1 MPNRYFGTDGI
12 RGKYNSSFLNEKFIR
27 CLGYSIAEE
36 FRSANNKNVLIG
48 YDTRQ
53 SCKEIVNTLSEGLYS
68 NGFKIFSLGIA
79 PTPAVSKLTRDKD
92 FSIGIMISASHNPY
106 HDNGLKIF
114 DENGIKLSSN
124 LEASIEKKIKF
135 YSQQEIFQVES
146 KIENSSN
153 LLNDYKK
160 NCIQKFKNTNLSK
173 NKIIIDTANGSNSF
187 LAHEIYS
194 QLFDEVKVIS
204 NIPDG
209 TNINNQCGSTYL
221 KNILNEMKKGSFDFG
236 LSMDGDGDRVIIINS
251 NYEIIDG
258 DDILYV
264 IAKGKLINNEKI
276 EKVIG
281 TKMSNQSLEN
291 SLNNLNIDFFRE
303 DVGDKNVLNKM
314 LKENSILGGEPS
326 GHIISL
332 DIGGPTGD
340 AIVSSLAYL
349 YYANILS
356 SKNLLPKLKNKY
368 FQVLENIPLDSHY
381 IKDLDQLSVKI
392 ESLYKDKFENSR
404 FLIRKSGTENLLRV
418 MVESSNNKEL
428 ELLLSSIK
436 ESINLSLSKNE

>member
-27 CLGYSIAEE
+27 YLGYSIAEE

-124 LEASIEKKIKF
+124 VEASIEKKIKL
-135 YSQQEIFQVES
+135 YSQQEIFQAES

-153 LLNDYKK
+153 LLDEYKK

-173 NKIIIDTANGSNSF
+173 NKIIIDTANGANSF
-187 LAHEIYS
+187 LAYEIYS

-204 NIPDG
+204 NVPDG

-291 SLNNLNIDFFRE
+291 SLNNLDIDFFRE

-314 LKENSILGGEPS
+314 LEENSILGGEPS

-340 AIVSSLAYL
+340 AIISSLAYL

-368 FQVLENIPLDSHY
+368 IQVLENIPLDSHY
-381 IKDLDQLSVKI
+381 IKDLDQLSDKI

-436 ESINLSLSKNE
+436 ESINLNLSKNE

>member
-36 FRSANNKNVLIG
+36 FRSVNNKNVLIG
-48 YDTRQ
+48 FDTRQ
-53 SCKEIVNTLSEGLYS
+53 SCKEILNTLSEGLYS

-124 LEASIEKKIKF
+124 IERSIEKKIKL
-135 YSQQEIFQVES
+135 YSQQEIFQSES

-153 LLNDYKK
+153 LLDEYKK

-173 NKIIIDTANGSNSF
+173 NKIIIDTANGANSF
-187 LAHEIYS
+187 LAYEIYS

-204 NIPDG
+204 NVPDG

-221 KNILNEMKKGSFDFG
+221 KNIFNEMKKGSFDFG

-276 EKVIG
+276 EKAGFKVTKFLSGPIGGDAQIATRVAEGKCDIVI
-281 TKMSNQSLEN
+281 
-291 SLNNLNIDFFRE
+291 FFRDPLDKHPHE
-303 DVGDKNVLNKM
+303 PDISMLMRICDVHDV
-314 LKENSILGGEPS
+314 P
-326 GHIISL
+326 
-332 DIGGPTGD
+332 
-340 AIVSSLAYL
+340 LATNP
-349 YYANILS
+349 AS
-356 SKNLLPKLKNKY
+356 ANLLFRGLVNKA
-368 FQVLENIPLDSHY
+368 
-381 IKDLDQLSVKI
+381 
-392 ESLYKDKFENSR
+392 
-404 FLIRKSGTENLLRV
+404 
-418 MVESSNNKEL
+418 
-428 ELLLSSIK
+428 
-436 ESINLSLSKNE
+436 

>member
-36 FRSANNKNVLIG
+36 FRSVNNKNVLIG
-48 YDTRQ
+48 FDTTQ
-53 SCKEIVNTLSEGLYS
+53 SCKEILNTLSEGLYS

-124 LEASIEKKIKF
+124 VEASIEKKIKL
-135 YSQQEIFQVES
+135 YSQQEIFQAES

-153 LLNDYKK
+153 LLDEYKK

-173 NKIIIDTANGSNSF
+173 NKIIIDTANGANSF
-187 LAHEIYS
+187 LAYEIYS

-204 NIPDG
+204 NVPDG

-221 KNILNEMKKGSFDFG
+221 KNIFNEMKKGSFDFG

-314 LKENSILGGEPS
+314 LEENSILGGEPS

-340 AIVSSLAYL
+340 AIISSLAYL

-368 FQVLENIPLDSHY
+368 IQVLENIPLDSHY
-381 IKDLDQLSVKI
+381 IKDLDQLSDKI

-418 MVESSNNKEL
+418 MVESPSNKEL

-436 ESINLSLSKNE
+436 ESINLNLSKNE

>member
-36 FRSANNKNVLIG
+36 FRSTNNKNVLIG

-153 LLNDYKK
+153 LLNEYKK

-236 LSMDGDGDRVIIINS
+236 ISMDGDGDRVIIINS

-291 SLNNLNIDFFRE
+291 SLNNLDIDFFRE

>member
-27 CLGYSIAEE
+27 YLGYSIAEE

-53 SCKEIVNTLSEGLYS
+53 SCKEIVNILSEGLYS

-114 DENGIKLSSN
+114 DENGIKLSYN
-124 LEASIEKKIKF
+124 VEASIEKKIKL
-135 YSQQEIFQVES
+135 YSQQEIFQAES

-153 LLNDYKK
+153 LLDEYKK

-173 NKIIIDTANGSNSF
+173 NKIIIDTANGANSF
-187 LAHEIYS
+187 LAYEIYS

-204 NIPDG
+204 NVPDG

-264 IAKGKLINNEKI
+264 IAKGKLINNENI

-291 SLNNLNIDFFRE
+291 SLNNLDIDFFRE

-314 LKENSILGGEPS
+314 LEENSILGGEPS

-340 AIVSSLAYL
+340 AIISSLAYL

-368 FQVLENIPLDSHY
+368 IQVLENIPLDSHY
-381 IKDLDQLSVKI
+381 IKDLDQLSDKI

-436 ESINLSLSKNE
+436 ESINLNLSKNE

>member
-27 CLGYSIAEE
+27 YLGYSIAEE

-124 LEASIEKKIKF
+124 VEASIEKKIKL
-135 YSQQEIFQVES
+135 YSQQEIFQSES

-153 LLNDYKK
+153 LLDEYKK

-173 NKIIIDTANGSNSF
+173 NKIIIDTANGANSF
-187 LAHEIYS
+187 LAYEIYS

-204 NIPDG
+204 NVPDG

-314 LKENSILGGEPS
+314 LEENSILGGEPS

-340 AIVSSLAYL
+340 AIISSLAYL

-436 ESINLSLSKNE
+436 ESINLNLSKNE

>member
-27 CLGYSIAEE
+27 YLGYSIAEE

-53 SCKEIVNTLSEGLYS
+53 SCKEIVNILSEGLYS

-124 LEASIEKKIKF
+124 VEASIEKKIKLH
-135 YSQQEIFQVES
+135 SQQEIFQAES

-153 LLNDYKK
+153 LLDEYKK

-173 NKIIIDTANGSNSF
+173 NKIIIDTANGANSF
-187 LAHEIYS
+187 LAYEIYS

-204 NIPDG
+204 NVPDG

-291 SLNNLNIDFFRE
+291 SLNNLGIDFFRE

-314 LKENSILGGEPS
+314 LEENSILGGEPS

-340 AIVSSLAYL
+340 AIISSLTYL

-368 FQVLENIPLDSHY
+368 IQVLENIPLDSHY
-381 IKDLDQLSVKI
+381 IKDLDQLSDKI

-436 ESINLSLSKNE
+436 ESINLNLSKNE

>member
-12 RGKYNSSFLNEKFIR
+12 RGKYNSSFLNEKFVR
-27 CLGYSIAEE
+27 YLGYSIAEE

-53 SCKEIVNTLSEGLYS
+53 SCKEIVNILSEGLHS

-124 LEASIEKKIKF
+124 VEASIEKKIKL
-135 YSQQEIFQVES
+135 YSQQEIFQAES

-153 LLNDYKK
+153 LLDEYKK

-173 NKIIIDTANGSNSF
+173 NKIIIDTANGANSF
-187 LAHEIYS
+187 LAYEIYS

-204 NIPDG
+204 NVPDG

-314 LKENSILGGEPS
+314 LEENSILGGEPS

-340 AIVSSLAYL
+340 AIISSLAYL

-368 FQVLENIPLDSHY
+368 IQVLENIPLDSHY

-436 ESINLSLSKNE
+436 ESINLNLSKNE

>member
-12 RGKYNSSFLNEKFIR
+12 RGKYKSSFLNEKFIR
-27 CLGYSIAEE
+27 YLGYSIAEE

-53 SCKEIVNTLSEGLYS
+53 SCKEIVNILSEGLYS

-124 LEASIEKKIKF
+124 VEASIEKKIKL
-135 YSQQEIFQVES
+135 YSQHEIFQAES

-153 LLNDYKK
+153 LLDEYKK

-173 NKIIIDTANGSNSF
+173 NKIIIDTANGANSF
-187 LAHEIYS
+187 LAYEIYS

-204 NIPDG
+204 NVPDG

-340 AIVSSLAYL
+340 AIISSLAYL

-368 FQVLENIPLDSHY
+368 IQVLENIPLDSHY
-381 IKDLDQLSVKI
+381 IKDLDQLSDKI

-436 ESINLSLSKNE
+436 ESINLNLSKNE

>member
-135 YSQQEIFQVES
+135 YSQQEIFQAES

-153 LLNDYKK
+153 LLNEYKK

-264 IAKGKLINNEKI
+264 IARGKLINNEKI

-291 SLNNLNIDFFRE
+291 SLNNLDIDFFRE

>member
-12 RGKYNSSFLNEKFIR
+12 RGKYKSSFLNEKFIR
-27 CLGYSIAEE
+27 YLGYSIAEE

-53 SCKEIVNTLSEGLYS
+53 SCKEIVNILSEGLYS

-124 LEASIEKKIKF
+124 VEASIEKKIKL
-135 YSQQEIFQVES
+135 YSQHEIFQAES

-153 LLNDYKK
+153 LLDEYKK

-173 NKIIIDTANGSNSF
+173 NKIIIDTANGANSF
-187 LAHEIYS
+187 LAYEIYS

-204 NIPDG
+204 NVPDG

-291 SLNNLNIDFFRE
+291 SLNNLDIDFFRE

-314 LKENSILGGEPS
+314 LEENSILGGEPS

-381 IKDLDQLSVKI
+381 IKDLDQLSDKI

>member
-27 CLGYSIAEE
+27 YLGYSIAEE

-53 SCKEIVNTLSEGLYS
+53 SCKEIVNILSEGLYS

-124 LEASIEKKIKF
+124 VEASIEKKIKL
-135 YSQQEIFQVES
+135 YSQQEIFQAES

-153 LLNDYKK
+153 LLDEYKK

-173 NKIIIDTANGSNSF
+173 NKIIIDTANGANSF
-187 LAHEIYS
+187 LAYEIYS

-204 NIPDG
+204 NVPDG

-251 NYEIIDG
+251 NNEIIDG

-291 SLNNLNIDFFRE
+291 SLNNLDIDFFRE

-314 LKENSILGGEPS
+314 LEENSILGGEPS

-340 AIVSSLAYL
+340 AIISSLAYL

-368 FQVLENIPLDSHY
+368 IQVLENIPLDSHY
-381 IKDLDQLSVKI
+381 IKDLDQLSDKI

-418 MVESSNNKEL
+418 MVESSSNKEL

-436 ESINLSLSKNE
+436 ESINLNLSKNE

>member
-36 FRSANNKNVLIG
+36 FRSTNNKNVLIG

-153 LLNDYKK
+153 LLNEYKK

-291 SLNNLNIDFFRE
+291 SLNNLDIDFFRE

>member
-12 RGKYNSSFLNEKFIR
+12 RGKYKSSFLNEKFIR
-27 CLGYSIAEE
+27 YLGYSIAEE

-53 SCKEIVNTLSEGLYS
+53 SCKEIVNILSEGLYS

-124 LEASIEKKIKF
+124 VEASIEKKIKL
-135 YSQQEIFQVES
+135 YSQHEIFQAES

-153 LLNDYKK
+153 LLDEYKK

-173 NKIIIDTANGSNSF
+173 NKIIIDTANGANSF
-187 LAHEIYS
+187 LAYEIYS

-204 NIPDG
+204 NVPDG

-314 LKENSILGGEPS
+314 LEENSILGGEPS

-340 AIVSSLAYL
+340 AIISSLAYL

-368 FQVLENIPLDSHY
+368 IQVLENIPLDSHY
-381 IKDLDQLSVKI
+381 IKDLDQLSDKI

-418 MVESSNNKEL
+418 MVESPSNKEL

-436 ESINLSLSKNE
+436 ESINLNLSKNE

>member
-1 MPNRYFGTDGI
+1 
-12 RGKYNSSFLNEKFIR
+12 
-27 CLGYSIAEE
+27 
-36 FRSANNKNVLIG
+36 
-48 YDTRQ
+48 
-53 SCKEIVNTLSEGLYS
+53 
-68 NGFKIFSLGIA
+68 
-79 PTPAVSKLTRDKD
+79 
-92 FSIGIMISASHNPY
+92 
-106 HDNGLKIF
+106 
-114 DENGIKLSSN
+114 
-124 LEASIEKKIKF
+124 
-135 YSQQEIFQVES
+135 
-146 KIENSSN
+146 
-153 LLNDYKK
+153 
-160 NCIQKFKNTNLSK
+160 
-173 NKIIIDTANGSNSF
+173 
-187 LAHEIYS
+187 
-194 QLFDEVKVIS
+194 
-204 NIPDG
+204 
-209 TNINNQCGSTYL
+209 
-221 KNILNEMKKGSFDFG
+221 
-236 LSMDGDGDRVIIINS
+236 MDGDGDRVIIINS

-291 SLNNLNIDFFRE
+291 SLNSLDIDFFRE

>member
-27 CLGYSIAEE
+27 YLGYSIAEE

-53 SCKEIVNTLSEGLYS
+53 SCKEIVNILSEGLYS

-124 LEASIEKKIKF
+124 VEASIEKKIKL
-135 YSQQEIFQVES
+135 YSQQEIFQAES

-153 LLNDYKK
+153 LLDEYKK

-173 NKIIIDTANGSNSF
+173 NKIIIDTANGANSF
-187 LAHEIYS
+187 LAYEIYS

-204 NIPDG
+204 NVPNG

-264 IAKGKLINNEKI
+264 IAKGKLINNENI

-314 LKENSILGGEPS
+314 LEENSILGGEPS

-340 AIVSSLAYL
+340 AIISSLAYL

-368 FQVLENIPLDSHY
+368 IQVLENIPLDSHY
-381 IKDLDQLSVKI
+381 IKDLDQLSDKI

-436 ESINLSLSKNE
+436 ESINLNLSKNE

>member
-135 YSQQEIFQVES
+135 YSQQEIFQAES

-153 LLNDYKK
+153 LLNEYKK

-187 LAHEIYS
+187 LAYEIYS

-204 NIPDG
+204 NVPDG

-291 SLNNLNIDFFRE
+291 SLNNLDIDFFRE

-314 LKENSILGGEPS
+314 LEEKSILGGEPS

>member
-236 LSMDGDGDRVIIINS
+236 ISMDGDGDRVIIINS

-291 SLNNLNIDFFRE
+291 SLNNLDIDFFRE

>member
-27 CLGYSIAEE
+27 YLGYSIAEE

-53 SCKEIVNTLSEGLYS
+53 SCKEIVNILSEGLYS

-124 LEASIEKKIKF
+124 VEASIEKKIKL
-135 YSQQEIFQVES
+135 YSQQEIFQAES

-153 LLNDYKK
+153 LLDEYKK

-173 NKIIIDTANGSNSF
+173 NKIIIDTANGANSF
-187 LAHEIYS
+187 LAYEIYS

-204 NIPDG
+204 NVPDG

-291 SLNNLNIDFFRE
+291 SLNNLDIDFFRE

-314 LKENSILGGEPS
+314 LEENSILGGEPS

-340 AIVSSLAYL
+340 AIISSLAYL

-356 SKNLLPKLKNKY
+356 SKNLLPKLKDKY
-368 FQVLENIPLDSHY
+368 IQVLENIPLDSYY

-392 ESLYKDKFENSR
+392 ESLRKDKFENSR

-436 ESINLSLSKNE
+436 ESINLNLSKNE

>member
-12 RGKYNSSFLNEKFIR
+12 RGKYNSGFLNEKFIR

-36 FRSANNKNVLIG
+36 FRSVNNKNVLIG
-48 YDTRQ
+48 FDTRQ
-53 SCKEIVNTLSEGLYS
+53 SCKEILNTLSEGLYS

-124 LEASIEKKIKF
+124 VEASIEKKIKL
-135 YSQQEIFQVES
+135 YSQQEIFQAES

-153 LLNDYKK
+153 LLDEYKK

-173 NKIIIDTANGSNSF
+173 NKIIIDTANGANSF
-187 LAHEIYS
+187 LAYEIYS

-204 NIPDG
+204 NVPDG

-314 LKENSILGGEPS
+314 LEENSILGGEPS

-340 AIVSSLAYL
+340 AIISSLAYL

-368 FQVLENIPLDSHY
+368 IQVLENIPLDSHY
-381 IKDLDQLSVKI
+381 IKDLDQLSDKI

-418 MVESSNNKEL
+418 MVESPSNKEL

-436 ESINLSLSKNE
+436 ESINLNLSKNE

>member
-36 FRSANNKNVLIG
+36 FRSTNNKNVLIG

-291 SLNNLNIDFFRE
+291 SLNNLDIDFFRE

>member
-27 CLGYSIAEE
+27 YLGYSIAEE

-135 YSQQEIFQVES
+135 YSQQEIFQAES

-153 LLNDYKK
+153 LLDEYKK

-291 SLNNLNIDFFRE
+291 SLNNLDIDFFRE